1 MSSKLYSL
9 IRPKR
14 YPAYS
19 QRCRAVLRVAAYRRA
34 RRHSPMDCI
43 LRTSPMVSRH
53 CQSPTQGCYANSMAD
68 GQQLQKPLLTRFV
81 ITLPAVVMYKINH
94 SSQQP
99 NSLQTLTAPDMA
111 LTHRPATARS
121 QQLVNSEP
129 YEDWLHECFCMMC
142 AVAKHDAKCDLY
154 DCCDRLCD

>member
-1 MSSKLYSL
+1 MFKHCWIDGNALNQSTAWMSSKLYSL

-14 YPAYS
+14 YTAYS

-34 RRHSPMDCI
+34 RPHSPMDCI
-43 LRTSPMVSRH
+43 LRASPMVSRH

-81 ITLPAVVMYKINH
+81 ITLPTVVIYKINH
-94 SSQQP
+94 SSQQA
-99 NSLQTLTAPDMA
+99 NFSLQTLTTPDIA
-111 LTHRPATARS
+111 LTNRPATARS

-129 YEDWLHECFCMMC
+129 YED
-142 AVAKHDAKCDLY
+142 
-154 DCCDRLCD
+154 